1 MTKSKHY
8 EIIYD
13 YLDDKDQILRVTQL
27 PAARRLVK
35 AMKAEKNYFNI
46 RLTKVIITTEVME
59 VK

>member
-1 MTKSKHY
+1 MPKSKHY

-27 PAARRLVK
+27 PAARKLVK
-35 AMKAEKNYFNI
+35 AMKAEKNYSNV